1 MDVVLGVVVV
11 LLAVG
16 DAETAEQKQ
25 GTYACGTEQDHKPH
39 GIHLLPFLTDK
50 VPESFVDCCDWKE
63 LFQSGRIKEK
73 YIHAIGVELHMA
85 KIQAVV
91 FDFDGL
97 IVDTEVQ
104 WYNAVREI
112 YAEYG
117 ADFTLEI
124 FGSIVGTHSGPDFI
138 ERKLEELIGR
148 PVDRPAV
155 KAAYQA
161 RQRELSKGQRPRP
174 GVEDY
179 ICAAKDL
186 GLKIGLASS
195 SHRDWIDRHL
205 EELGLRHHFVHIR
218 TADDVEKVKP
228 DPALYLRVL
237 EDLGVEPQHA
247 IAFEDSPNGALA
259 AHRAGM
265 NVVIVPN
272 LVTSPLPFGEHHLRL
287 TSMAEME
294 LEKVIEQI
302 EGL

>member
-1 MDVVLGVVVV
+1 
-11 LLAVG
+11 
-16 DAETAEQKQ
+16 
-25 GTYACGTEQDHKPH
+25 
-39 GIHLLPFLTDK
+39 
-50 VPESFVDCCDWKE
+50 
-63 LFQSGRIKEK
+63 
-73 YIHAIGVELHMA
+73 MA

-138 ERKLEELIGR
+138 ECKLEELIGR

-161 RQRELSKGQRPRP
+161 RQRELSKGQQPRP

-179 ICAAKDL
+179 IRAAKDL

>member
-1 MDVVLGVVVV
+1 
-11 LLAVG
+11 
-16 DAETAEQKQ
+16 
-25 GTYACGTEQDHKPH
+25 
-39 GIHLLPFLTDK
+39 
-50 VPESFVDCCDWKE
+50 
-63 LFQSGRIKEK
+63 
-73 YIHAIGVELHMA
+73 MA

-294 LEKVIEQI
+294 LEKVIERI
-302 EGL
+302 EEL